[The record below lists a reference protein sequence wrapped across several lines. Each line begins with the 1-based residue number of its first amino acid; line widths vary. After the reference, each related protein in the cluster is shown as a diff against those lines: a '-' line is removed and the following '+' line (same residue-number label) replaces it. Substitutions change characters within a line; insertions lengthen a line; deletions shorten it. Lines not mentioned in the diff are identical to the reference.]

1 MRPTHFLLDVQ
12 NIDASTGDTEL
23 KIDSTDPASREVI
36 NNVYPF
42 RYDINTTDFAAFQA
56 STQLTGSSFIPA
68 MVTGSM
74 TQAVVVNANSTLKMT
89 ASLAASVP
97 GPPSTVGEANPGSYK
112 WGVLMIANSV
122 FEG

>member
-1 MRPTHFLLDVQ
+1 MHFLLDVQ

-23 KIDSTDPASREVI
+23 KIDSADPASRKIV
-36 NNVYPF
+36 NNIYPL
-42 RYDINTTDFAAFQA
+42 RKDINLGSLAVFQ
-56 STQLTGSSFIPA
+56 STTQLTGSSFIPA

-97 GPPSTVGEANPGSYK
+97 GPPSNVGEANPGTYK
-112 WGVLMIANSV
+112 WGVLMVANSG